1 MIFTRVVSDELF
13 ERAGAAVPRHAWQR
27 GRSLPHVGMPVD
39 RRRKRLATGVSIGLH
54 ILLIWFLVRPPALT
68 NLDPNLKEIGDNAGN
83 GIKGGGGGG
92 TRGTGGVKFIQIAP
106 AAQPVT
112 PPPQEKPVLPPLQP
126 VVQPPKPVIPEPVL
140 PQMELPK
147 LTTTDV
153 KAEIKVESP
162 VIGAGGG
169 VGNDGTKGN
178 GPGSGG
184 GIGSGIGTGTGN
196 GAGPGTGAG
205 TLTYIPC
212 KNIEMLL
219 PPLPVPGNV
228 RGFKLIAKFDVD
240 ERGKL
245 LRVDFTPTRSGDYNH
260 KLNDVLKGMK
270 FKAGTTLEGSPIRTS
285 CTMDYI
291 F

>member
-1 MIFTRVVSDELF
+1 MPF
-13 ERAGAAVPRHAWQR
+13 ER
-27 GRSLPHVGMPVD
+27 
-39 RRRKRLATGVSIGLH
+39 RRRRAATAISFVLH
-54 ILLIWFLVRPPALT
+54 VLVIWFLVRPPALD
-68 NLDPNLKEIGDNAGN
+68 NLDPNIKEIGDNAGN

-92 TRGTGGVKFIQIAP
+92 TRGTGGVKFIQVAKP
-106 AAQPVT
+106 AAPPVT
-112 PPPQEKPVLPPLQP
+112 PPQEKPVLPPLQP
-126 VVQPPKPVIPEPVL
+126 VVEPPKPVVAEPVV

-147 LTTTDV
+147 LTVADA
-153 KAEIKVESP
+153 KAEVKVESP
-162 VIGAGGG
+162 VIGVGGG
-169 VGNDGTKGN
+169 VGNDGTRGN

-184 GIGSGIGTGTGN
+184 GIGNGIGTGTGN
-196 GAGPGTGAG
+196 GVGPGTGSG
-205 TLTYIPC
+205 TLDHIPC

-245 LRVDFTPTRSGDYNH
+245 IRVDFTPTKSGDYNR
-260 KLNDVLKGMK
+260 KLNDILRGMK

-285 CTMDYI
+285 CTMDYV